1 MFMTNSKFCSK
12 CGEEISLN
20 AKFCLKC
27 GARQE
32 KFEENS
38 SSSVNKELGKGFN
51 LEISTFKELKKA
63 ENQFDFSFFR
73 YRRFGNIIV
82 STHQTCTSILENML
96 RVVGGF
102 SRFFGSGKL
111 LFDKKID
118 INSITSVTR
127 IKNWDKYNLILGSI
141 MLFIALICLFTA
153 EIWYFLG
160 WALVGGLV
168 IYNAR
173 GMKLSIHQT
182 NGEQTAFQT
191 WNLGDEQ
198 KFITELKKINLN
210 ITENLENLNLNNVLD
225 NETIENLK
233 EKIKKI
239 KLKKQYKFLI
249 LGTAFFLLFIMFFLI
264 NNNDSENTK
273 IIKNLVLKY
282 DKSTT
287 LEKVVESYPYF
298 KSGYWEDSITEGGA
312 DIVVYTAQI
321 KDPIKLLMASKIGK
335 IDKASYD
342 LKLAFAFRDNFE
354 KSDFY
359 IKHANKPAGC
369 TDEERREILK
379 SFSKYQ
385 ESSEYGKI
393 PFFDIKSGFME
404 IIFSFNKPI
413 LNSCIYLECL
423 PKGFNKRV
431 CIPCYVTDT
440 WTLYMLYDRLS
451 LDEAITKVQLEFIR
465 GN

>member
-1 MFMTNSKFCSK
+1 MTNSKFCSK

-102 SRFFGSGKL
+102 SRFFGSGTL

-118 INSITSVTR
+118 INSITAVTR

-210 ITENLENLNLNNVLD
+210 ITENLENENLNLNNVLD

-233 EKIKKI
+233 EKYVGNSDFWKRNIGGI
-239 KLKKQYKFLI
+239 AVSIVIIIISCFNRFSEGYNSQ
-249 LGTAFFLLFIMFFLI
+249 ALLFIFVSPLSIFL
-264 NNNDSENTK
+264 
-273 IIKNLVLKY
+273 
-282 DKSTT
+282 STI
-287 LEKVVESYPYF
+287 
-298 KSGYWEDSITEGGA
+298 GW
-312 DIVVYTAQI
+312 
-321 KDPIKLLMASKIGK
+321 KIGNKFAESFAPDAVLYSCTSDLIKKKLFWK
-335 IDKASYD
+335 IGPQIIGA
-342 LKLAFAFRDNFE
+342 AIGTF
-354 KSDFY
+354 
-359 IKHANKPAGC
+359 
-369 TDEERREILK
+369 
-379 SFSKYQ
+379 
-385 ESSEYGKI
+385 I
-393 PFFDIKSGFME
+393 P
-404 IIFSFNKPI
+404 
-413 LNSCIYLECL
+413 
-423 PKGFNKRV
+423 
-431 CIPCYVTDT
+431 
-440 WTLYMLYDRLS
+440 YMLFGFLFGVEID
-451 LDEAITKVQLEFIR
+451 
-465 GN
+465 